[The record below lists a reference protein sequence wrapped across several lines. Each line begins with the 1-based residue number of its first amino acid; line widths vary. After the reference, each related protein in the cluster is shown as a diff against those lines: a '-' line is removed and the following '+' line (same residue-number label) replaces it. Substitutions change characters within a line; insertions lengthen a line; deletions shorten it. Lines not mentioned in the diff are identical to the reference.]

1 MKVPLIASINKRT
14 INLKDKTLMVKM
26 YRNGEAEAVPS
37 PYKPCF
43 YTEDINGE
51 TKKLIASDETTSLP
65 THSSMVEGKHYSKDY
80 A

>member
-1 MKVPLIASINKRT
+1 
-14 INLKDKTLMVKM
+14 MVKM

-51 TKKLIASDETTSLP
+51 TKKLIASDETVNVKKHTYIPGRDHIP
-65 THSSMVEGKHYSKDY
+65 TGYIGVFL
-80 A
+80 